1 MSDVAKDAKE
11 WLAEQP
17 QRTQTHSE
25 NCHKWHASCLV
36 SRLLAEVERLR
47 EEKSADWKAACEA
60 ARIASEEIAALRAMR
75 VVR

>member
-1 MSDVAKDAKE
+1 MADIIADAKT

-36 SRLLAEVERLR
+36 SRLLTEAERLK
-47 EEKSADWKAACEA
+47 E
-60 ARIASEEIAALRAMR
+60 R
-75 VVR
+75 VAVLDRRPPFTGRPDDK